1 MGVTE
6 EVSERGEQEMRRV
19 KIGTDKFGTKT
30 YSLLGRSL
38 HHHPASKGISQR
50 RAKVAKTNLPC
61 NLTPRTHTLAPP
73 SLLATF
79 LSGPGN
85 CG

>member
-6 EVSERGEQEMRRV
+6 AVSERGEQEMRRV
-19 KIGTDKFGTKT
+19 KVRTDKFGTKT

-50 RAKVAKTNLPC
+50 RAKVAKTNLSC
-61 NLTPRTHTLAPP
+61 NLTPVRTLWRLP
-73 SLLATF
+73 L
-79 LSGPGN
+79 
-85 CG
+85 C